1 MIYYIFHLW
10 APGSKQDNNMQDSIS
25 GESLKKSHL
34 LESSSDILNMEEG
47 SSIIGRGNSLDY
59 SKVGEHLHN
68 YIWQKKSFFS
78 VIFDGSMFSMEPN
91 VIKFCLNLQWYWRR
105 RLSSSARDPCI
116 GFHQKT
122 VSFLQVEKFL
132 FSKLESFFPSSWK
145 VSFLQV
151 WKFFLF
157 KLKSFFFRLKC
168 WKAQMHPFATFTAHK
183 FRKLVNWR
191 CSTFSINLYTNIDV
205 HSFADTVS

>member
-59 SKVGEHLHN
+59 SKVGELLHN

-122 VSFLQVEKFL
+122 VFFSFFKLESYFSSSCKVSFLQVEKFL
-132 FSKLESFFPSSWK
+132 FSKLKSFFSSSLK
-145 VSFLQV
+145 VFSLQVEKFFLQV
-151 WKFFLF
+151 EM
-157 KLKSFFFRLKC
+157 LKSTNASFRNF
-168 WKAQMHPFATFTAHK
+168 H
-183 FRKLVNWR
+183 
-191 CSTFSINLYTNIDV
+191 STQIPKTSELTMQHIL
-205 HSFADTVS
+205 H

>member
-1 MIYYIFHLW
+1 
-10 APGSKQDNNMQDSIS
+10 
-25 GESLKKSHL
+25 
-34 LESSSDILNMEEG
+34 MEEG

-59 SKVGEHLHN
+59 SKVGEYLHN

-122 VSFLQVEKFL
+122 VFFSSGWKVTFLQVEKFL
-132 FSKLESFFPSSWK
+132 FSKLKSIFSSSLK
-145 VSFLQV
+145 VFSLQVEKFFLQV
-151 WKFFLF
+151 EM
-157 KLKSFFFRLKC
+157 LKSTNASFRNF
-168 WKAQMHPFATFTAHK
+168 H
-183 FRKLVNWR
+183 
-191 CSTFSINLYTNIDV
+191 STQIPKTSELTMQHIL
-205 HSFADTVS
+205 H

>member
-59 SKVGEHLHN
+59 SKVGKYLHN

-122 VSFLQVEKFL
+122 VFFSFFKLESYFSSSWKVSFLQVEKFL
-132 FSKLESFFPSSWK
+132 FFKFESFFSSSWK
-145 VSFLQV
+145 VFSSGWNV
-151 WKFFLF
+151 EKH
-157 KLKSFFFRLKC
+157 KC
-168 WKAQMHPFATFTAHK
+168 ILSQLSQH
-183 FRKLVNWR
+183 
-191 CSTFSINLYTNIDV
+191 TN
-205 HSFADTVS
+205 SEN